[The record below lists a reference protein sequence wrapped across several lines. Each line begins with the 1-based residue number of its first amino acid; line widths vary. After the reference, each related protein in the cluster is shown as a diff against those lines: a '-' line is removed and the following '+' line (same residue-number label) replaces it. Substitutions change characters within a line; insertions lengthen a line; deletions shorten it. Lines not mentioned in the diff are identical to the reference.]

1 MNKYMNRILISLL
14 LAAGSMLQGHASAQE
29 AGSGDAL
36 YKALGEKSG
45 ITLIVD
51 DFVNR
56 MASDIRIS
64 AMFKN
69 TKLPNLK
76 EQLRD
81 QFCVVSGGPCKY
93 EGDTMKASHAD
104 LGINKANFNTAVELL
119 QLAMDDQRV
128 PFHTQNKLLALLAP
142 MHRDI
147 ITK

>member
-1 MNKYMNRILISLL
+1 MNTMHRILITLL
-14 LAAGSMLQGHASAQE
+14 LATCSTLQVPAVAQD
-29 AGSGDAL
+29 AASGDAL
-36 YKALGEKSG
+36 YKALGEKPG
-45 ITLIVD
+45 ITRIVD
-51 DFVNR
+51 GFVNR
-56 MASDIRIS
+56 MASDVRIS

-128 PFHTQNKLLALLAP
+128 PFSEQNKLLALLAP

-147 ITK
+147 ITR

>member
-1 MNKYMNRILISLL
+1 MNRIWITLLVAACSLL
-14 LAAGSMLQGHASAQE
+14 RAQAFAQD
-29 AGSGDAL
+29 AGSGGTL
-36 YKALGEKSG
+36 YKALGEKPG

-56 MASDIRIS
+56 MASDVRIS
-64 AMFKN
+64 PMFKN

-81 QFCVVSGGPCKY
+81 QFCVLSGGPCKY

-104 LGINKANFNTAVELL
+104 LGITKANFNTAVELL

-128 PFHTQNKLLALLAP
+128 PFSEQNKLLSLLAP